1 MKRLLAWALV
11 AAGTAFAGQQ
21 IPCEQFDVSK
31 VVRGKGAV
39 EVACTALEKRF
50 STSAHKHFFGM
61 RMPAAFAVEIPLG
74 GEALSFEASCGVDKS
89 GAKGAVVLRV
99 LGDGRELWV
108 SPQTAFGDK
117 EEVKAHV
124 DVTGVQAMTLAVDPV
139 EGSGEGVLAV
149 WGEARVVCRDGAR
162 LPNDVRKT
170 SRQLGILTP
179 PAADA
184 PRVNGPCVY
193 GVRPGKPILYR
204 VPVTGRQPMKLKV
217 ESPKLKVEAVDRDDF
232 AAAQTGLFFN
242 TDTRVITGSIKE
254 PGDYSVTIVAE
265 NACGKAEKTLT
276 IRVGERIGLTP
287 ALGWSSWNA
296 FGGSVSDAKVCAAA
310 DALVATGLADHGYAY
325 VNIDDFWQNIPERA
339 KEDPDLDGPLRDDEG
354 RIAANRRF
362 PDMKGLVDY
371 IHAKGLKA
379 GIYSSPGPFTCGRA
393 AGSWQHEEFDAK
405 TFADWGFDYLKHDW
419 CFYDDVAFGKGLDR
433 AMYPYL
439 VMGRALAHQERDIYF
454 SLCQYGM
461 ENVSAWGRLV
471 GAQSWRTTGDVF
483 DTWSSVSAAIEKQK
497 KLFYYTEPG
506 AWNDPDML
514 CVGNVCWNDGGPSR
528 LAPNEQYTHV
538 SLWSLLAAPLLIGC
552 DLTKIDDF
560 TLSLL
565 SNDEVVEID
574 QDPLGKGA
582 GCIAEGDGWEIWAR
596 PLADGSIAA
605 GLYNTSSREQ
615 VVPFDLAAA
624 GLMCKWRVRD
634 VWRQEDVGVFLD
646 KYEASV
652 PGHATHLVRLF
663 PLPCGHL
670 RKGMDDIREN
680 AWRLLRE
687 KDLAEE
693 RRPTLN
699 LK

>member
-149 WGEARVVCRDGAR
+149 WGEARVVCRDGVR

-184 PRVNGPCVY
+184 PRVNGPCIY

-204 VPVTGRQPMKLKV
+204 VPVTGRRPIKLKV
-217 ESPKLKVEAVDRDDF
+217 ESPKLKIEAVDRDDF

-242 TDTRVITGSIKE
+242 PDTRVITGSIKE
-254 PGDYSVTIVAE
+254 PGDYPVTIAAE

-296 FGGSVSDAKVCAAA
+296 FGGSVSDAKVRAAA

-325 VNIDDFWQNIPERA
+325 VNIDDFWQNIPERGSR
-339 KEDPDLDGPLRDDEG
+339 PR
-354 RIAANRRF
+354 
-362 PDMKGLVDY
+362 
-371 IHAKGLKA
+371 
-379 GIYSSPGPFTCGRA
+379 RA
-393 AGSWQHEEFDAK
+393 A
-405 TFADWGFDYLKHDW
+405 
-419 CFYDDVAFGKGLDR
+419 
-433 AMYPYL
+433 
-439 VMGRALAHQERDIYF
+439 
-454 SLCQYGM
+454 
-461 ENVSAWGRLV
+461 
-471 GAQSWRTTGDVF
+471 
-483 DTWSSVSAAIEKQK
+483 
-497 KLFYYTEPG
+497 
-506 AWNDPDML
+506 
-514 CVGNVCWNDGGPSR
+514 
-528 LAPNEQYTHV
+528 
-538 SLWSLLAAPLLIGC
+538 
-552 DLTKIDDF
+552 
-560 TLSLL
+560 
-565 SNDEVVEID
+565 
-574 QDPLGKGA
+574 
-582 GCIAEGDGWEIWAR
+582 AR
-596 PLADGSIAA
+596 
-605 GLYNTSSREQ
+605 
-615 VVPFDLAAA
+615 
-624 GLMCKWRVRD
+624 
-634 VWRQEDVGVFLD
+634 
-646 KYEASV
+646 
-652 PGHATHLVRLF
+652 
-663 PLPCGHL
+663 
-670 RKGMDDIREN
+670 
-680 AWRLLRE
+680 
-687 KDLAEE
+687 
-693 RRPTLN
+693 
-699 LK
+699 

>member
-108 SPQTAFGDK
+108 SPQAAFGDK
-117 EEVKAHV
+117 EEVKARV

-204 VPVTGRQPMKLKV
+204 VPVTGRRPMKLEVQGSKV
-217 ESPKLKVEAVDRDDF
+217 EDGA
-232 AAAQTGLFFN
+232 GLSFDPA
-242 TDTRVITGSIKE
+242 TQVLAGSIEE
-254 PGDYSVTIVAE
+254 PGEYPVTIVAE
-265 NACGKAEKTLT
+265 NAWGRDEKTLT
-276 IRVGERIGLTP
+276 IKVGEKIGLTP

-296 FGGSVSDAKVCAAA
+296 FGGSVSDAKVRAAA

-339 KEDPDLDGPLRDDEG
+339 KEDPDLDGPLRDAAG

-439 VMGRALAHQERDIYF
+439 VMGRALAHQARDIYF

-552 DLTKIDDF
+552 DLAKIDDF
-560 TLSLL
+560 TRALL
-565 SNDEVVEID
+565 SNDEVIAID

-582 GCIAEGDGWEIWAR
+582 GCIAEGEGWEIWAR

-605 GLYNTSSREQ
+605 GLYNTSNREQ

-624 GLMCKWRVRD
+624 GLLCKWRVRD
-634 VWRQEDVGVFLD
+634 VWRQEDVGVFLGR
-646 KYEASV
+646 YEASV
-652 PGHATHLVRLF
+652 PGHATHLVRLT

-670 RKGMDDIREN
+670 RAGMDDVREN

-687 KDLAEE
+687 KDLAV
-693 RRPTLN
+693 RP
-699 LK
+699 